1 MATNEDAIRAINI
14 ILRRRNLPRLVR
26 LSLGHARKYFRSLR
40 NNRNLTSNGPSSS
53 NSETVRAN
61 RFAAMHPSLRR
72 LFGVTAPSTRRTA
85 NL

>member
-1 MATNEDAIRAINI
+1 MTTNEDAIHAINV

-26 LSLGHARKYFRSLR
+26 LSLGYARKYFRSFR
-40 NNRNLTSNGPSSS
+40 NNAGQTTNGPSSS

-85 NL
+85 NR